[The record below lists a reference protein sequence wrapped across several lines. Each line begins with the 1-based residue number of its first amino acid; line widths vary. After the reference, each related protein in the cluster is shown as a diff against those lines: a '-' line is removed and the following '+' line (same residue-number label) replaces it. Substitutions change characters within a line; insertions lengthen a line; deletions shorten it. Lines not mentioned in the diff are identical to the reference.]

1 MKHTRKYRRRIIAVI
16 TLILLILLS
25 LWFFIKA
32 TGDKDE
38 NQYYQCYRHNILG
51 IAGDFCV
58 FTEGDANL
66 SEVTADVAVGGN
78 FKAQSFGNY
87 DTQWQFYKDHLE
99 CVNLNSYIGGHYED
113 GGYKWKGKKK
123 EDLTCSA
130 DNTCKGTYIGNHQYG
145 QANLYI
151 NTCDESNN
159 NVSTKDVNSNQCKIN
174 DKCYENFECN
184 DNQCTHGQK
193 YNAYNVKEVKYD
205 FIDFDKEFEKLRKLS
220 KELKDKGDEAGE
232 EFKVE
237 CKNKDTGDRTIKY
250 KMLEDGNTVI
260 ITVDAKNFFDA
271 MCCEYFDI
279 EGLDTSKF
287 IIINVDCTDQ
297 FTSRCPVTPR
307 TKIGGNDSSW
317 NALTENIL
325 WNFYYPD
332 DKGEA
337 QLEAREII
345 GTILAPNIEVK
356 VTGNLDGAVICKKL
370 IEANTINGINCGINS
385 IGEGEEKKETTSVEV
400 EKVWIDGDNKDD
412 TRPESVEF
420 KLLADGQEKGLVELR
435 KEGQIVEFKEIEQK
449 DENNN
454 ETTAKSISYSTSG
467 DRIKTIAQETN
478 GSVDYYIEFDISD
491 VQSYWGNYS
500 NEEFEFKIKF
510 SDGTEQTKSIKGSDI
525 CGWGSCSDSKITIQS
540 GQSVT
545 VTLNKASVSK
555 EWQTPCYVTSVS
567 HSENTNGKASSWQ
580 TGNWITFK
588 WGTIQNSCNPTITI
602 TNGEVTT
609 KDTTQGE
616 EGQTGENSS
625 GTTNSEETSGETQM
639 GETGE
644 GESGGQTT
652 TPEKPSKPE
661 QPTEDENLKDWS
673 CKIVNLPKYKE
684 NSDDQE
690 IVYTIEEVNVREN
703 YESKIEE
710 VKDESGNSTTPH
722 KFKITNTLLTEL
734 EGEKIWQDDNFG
746 NRPDEIELTLYK
758 KVTTDGEEIVTLD
771 KNENSEEVS
780 EEVSTD
786 EDNATESDEKEEFKN
801 PIILKKDE
809 NKDKE
814 NTWTFKFG
822 KLPKYDEQGNKIE
835 YVVKEEIKDDKA
847 KDRYTTT
854 YETKDDKFI
863 ITNKYKIEEI
873 SIKVTKKWEDNNNQD
888 GFRPKKLEV
897 TLFADG
903 EAVKLKDKDGKD
915 TDAVA
920 VLSDEN
926 DWTYTFENLPKTKD
940 GKDIEYTVEE
950 AIKYK
955 KAKGKYEVEYQKT
968 DDGYVIVNTH
978 IPEKTSV
985 EGSKIWKDEDN
996 QDGLR
1001 PNEVVVKLFENGKE
1015 IQSQKVTEDNG
1026 WKFKFDNL
1034 DKYKDGSKIEYTVSE
1049 EPISG
1054 YTQDID
1060 ENYNITNTHKPET
1073 INIEVTKTWKDNDNQ
1088 DGLRPKEI
1096 TIKLFADGEELKD
1109 KAQVVTSKDKWSY
1122 TFKNLPKFK
1131 NGQEIVYTV
1140 DEANIDKYEKVVNK
1154 KESTKKTEDGRD
1166 IVEYEITNTHEPAK
1180 IEVKGTKTWDDGDN
1194 QDGLRP
1200 KNIKIKLYADE
1211 KEKAEKTVT
1220 EEDNWEYSFD
1230 NLDKYKAGVEIK
1242 YTIYEEPVENYE
1254 TTIKGF
1260 NITNK
1265 HVPATTE
1272 VSGKKTWDD
1281 NKNQDGMRPSE
1292 IKVKLLADGEVKD
1305 TKTVTEKDDWK
1316 YSFED
1321 LPKYKTGVEIEYT
1334 ISEEPVEN
1342 YTTKVDGYNIT
1353 NTHEPEKKEIKGKK
1367 TWDDNE
1373 NQDGKRPESIT
1384 VRIFANDVEL
1394 SDKAQTITEADK
1406 WEYTFIDLPKFKNG
1420 EEITYTIQEDKV
1432 KYYETEIKE
1441 YDITNKHTPEKTTVS
1456 GTKTWQDANNQD
1468 GKRPDKVTVQLYA
1481 DGEKMEG
1488 KTATASEE
1496 TDWKYEFKDLDK
1508 YKAGKEIV
1516 YTVEEEAVEKYETKI
1531 NKYDIVNIH
1540 EPEKISVVG
1549 QKTWDDADDQDG
1561 LRPESIT
1568 VKLLAN
1574 GKEVEGKTAT
1584 VTADNDWKYTF
1595 KDVDK
1600 YQNGEEIEYS
1610 VKEVEI
1616 TGYKSEV
1623 DGMNIKNIHEPEK
1636 TELSGEKIWK
1646 DNEDQDGLRPKAI
1659 TINLLA
1665 DGKKIKSVTIGEKDG
1680 WKYSFT
1686 NLDKNKKGKPIY
1698 YTVDEEKV
1706 EGYTKS
1712 IDGNNITN
1720 THEIEKTEISGKK
1733 IWKDNNDQDGKR
1745 PEKVTIQ
1752 LVANGQ
1758 EVKGKTATASESTGW
1773 TYKFEDLPKYEKGK
1787 KIEYSVK
1794 EVSVEGYKT
1803 TIDDYDITNTHTP
1816 ETINVDCKKTWV
1828 DDNNKDGKRP
1838 DKVTIKL
1845 LANGE
1850 EIESK
1855 EVIAKDW
1862 TYTFKNLPRYEKGK
1876 EINYTIK
1883 EVNVAGYDTT
1893 IDGYNITNT
1902 HTTEKVEISG
1912 KKTWVDNE
1920 NQDGKRPEKVTVN
1933 LLADGKKVESRE
1945 VTADE
1950 GWEYTFDNL
1959 EKYKNGKL
1967 IKYEIS
1973 EEKVDG
1979 YTTKVDGYNI
1989 TNTHKAN
1996 TTKVEGTKKWID
2008 TGFEEHRPKT
2018 ITIRLFADGEELQ
2031 HKEINANG
2039 KWEYEFDNLP
2049 EYKNGKKIK
2058 YTIKEDDIEG
2068 YEIIINDFDITNRYY
2083 AVAGEEV
2090 IDIDVEKVWEDKGY
2104 ESIRPNKV
2112 TVYLLANGEVVR
2124 TKEITANDKW
2134 KATFKQLDLYDAD
2147 DNEITYTVEEDAIAG
2162 YETRIDR
2169 FKITNIYVPAEVED
2183 KVMIK
2188 VNKYEK
2194 GTTKKLKDAKFEL
2207 VIKKEDGKDKDNKK
2221 KYKEVLKETNTTN
2234 SIGQIVL
2241 KDLDLEEGTYVLELN
2256 EKEAPKGYKKFDDS
2270 IKIEFTVKEK
2280 DGKKVVEL
2288 KDKNKNVQV
2297 EKTTMTIKVE
2307 NAKEQKKDNTTS
2319 KGKLPQTGPGNM
2331 VIAGIVI
2338 VGFLAVGAI
2347 GIFKYREVKF

>member
-1 MKHTRKYRRRIIAVI
+1 MKHTRRIKRRRIIAI
-16 TLILLILLS
+16 IILILLILLS
-25 LWFFIKA
+25 LWLFIRA
-32 TGDKDE
+32 SEDE
-38 NQYYQCYRHNILG
+38 QKPYESYRHNILG

-58 FTEGDANL
+58 FTKEDATL
-66 SEVTADVAVGGN
+66 SQVSADVAVGGN
-78 FKAQSFGNY
+78 FKAQGFGDYETGWN
-87 DTQWQFYKDHLE
+87 FYKEHLE
-99 CVNLNSYIGGHYED
+99 CVNLNSYIGGHYES
-113 GGYKWKGKKK
+113 GTYHWKGNKKRA
-123 EDLTCSA
+123 ELTCSI
-130 DNTCKGTYIGNHQYG
+130 DNSCKGTYKGEHQYG

-151 NTCDESNN
+151 YTGDESVKNN
-159 NVSTKDVNSNQCKIN
+159 CESTNNENQCRIN
-174 DKCYENFECN
+174 GKDYDNPICN
-184 DNQCTHGQK
+184 DEKCTHGGK
-193 YNAYNVKEVKYD
+193 YNAYNVIECDYK
-205 FIDFDKEFEKLRKLS
+205 FINFD
-220 KELKDKGDEAGE
+220 E
-232 EFKVE
+232 EFNNLVRLSERLKTLGEAIQVD
-237 CKNKDTGDRTIKY
+237 CDTKNCGNRTFTYNIPDNQE
-250 KMLEDGNTVI
+250 MTI
-260 ITVDAKNFFDA
+260 ITLDANNFFNATNCDT
-271 MCCEYFDI
+271 FNID
-279 EGLDTSKF
+279 GLDSNKQ
-287 IIINVDCTDQ
+287 IIINVDCTGS
-297 FTSRCPVTPR
+297 FSTECPTTP
-307 TKIGGNDSSW
+307 KIKINNDDKDW
-317 NALTENIL
+317 NYLAENII

-332 DKGEA
+332 NSGEA
-337 QLEAREII
+337 QLEAKEMV
-345 GTILAPNIEVK
+345 GTILAPNID
-356 VTGNLDGAVICKKL
+356 VTINGNLDGAVIAKK
-370 IEANTINGINCGINS
+370 IPYANTINGINCSINS
-385 IGEGEEKKETTSVEV
+385 IGEGKEKEETTSVYV
-400 EKVWIDGDNKDD
+400 EKEWIDGNEEDK
-412 TRPESVEF
+412 RPDKVQF

-435 KEGQIVEFKEIEQK
+435 KEGQIIEFKDIEQK
-449 DENNN
+449 DEDGN
-454 ETTAKSISYSTSG
+454 ETTAKSISYSTNG
-467 DRIKTIAQETN
+467 NRIKTIAQERAE
-478 GSVDYYIEFDISD
+478 SEKYYIELDISD
-491 VQSYWGNYS
+491 VES
-500 NEEFEFKIKF
+500 NWWEFA
-510 SDGTEQTKSIKGSDI
+510 EQDITFTITDKNGQTTKKTVKAKTLTSWAFDSSFTVDVPKGSSVDVNFETTCI
-525 CGWGSCSDSKITIQS
+525 NSTYGNQSKCYMASITTKTNACGVKVNWPKDCNWITVKLSATPCDCTPNITIQNGDSSDTDITTPTTPS
-540 GQSVT
+540 GGD
-545 VTLNKASVSK
+545 N
-555 EWQTPCYVTSVS
+555 QTEGNEQQGGGLVGSGG
-567 HSENTNGKASSWQ
+567 NTG
-580 TGNWITFK
+580 
-588 WGTIQNSCNPTITI
+588 
-602 TNGEVTT
+602 
-609 KDTTQGE
+609 
-616 EGQTGENSS
+616 
-625 GTTNSEETSGETQM
+625 SEETKE
-639 GETGE
+639 
-644 GESGGQTT
+644 
-652 TPEKPSKPE
+652 PEVQK
-661 QPTEDENLKDWS
+661 PTEDENLKDWS
-673 CKIVNLPKYKE
+673 CKIINLPKYEE
-684 NSDDQE
+684 NNDGKE
-690 IVYTIEEVNVREN
+690 IVYTIEEVDVGEN

-710 VKDESGNSTTPH
+710 VKDESGNSTTPR
-722 KFKITNTLLTEL
+722 KFKITNTLLTEI
-734 EGEKIWQDDNFG
+734 EGEKIWQDDNFE
-746 NRPDEIELTLYK
+746 NRPDEIEITLYK
-758 KVTTDGEEIVTLD
+758 KVTTDGEEKEEIVTLD
-771 KNENSEEVS
+771 KNEDSEDAPEA
-780 EEVSTD
+780 VSTD
-786 EDNATESDEKEEFKN
+786 EDNTTEEEKKEKFKN
-801 PIILKKDE
+801 PITLKKE
-809 NKDKE
+809 EQKE
-814 NTWTFKFG
+814 KGDNWTFKFG
-822 KLPKYDEQGNKIE
+822 KLPKYDKDNNKIE
-835 YVVKEEIKDDKA
+835 YVVKEEIKDENA
-847 KDRYTTT
+847 KERYTTT
-854 YETKDDKFI
+854 YENKEDKFI
-863 ITNKYKIEEI
+863 ITNKYEIEET

-897 TLFADG
+897 TLLADG
-903 EAVKLKDKDGKD
+903 EVVKLKDKDGKV

-920 VLSDEN
+920 VLSEDN

-1049 EPISG
+1049 ESING

-1073 INIEVTKTWKDNDNQ
+1073 INVEVTKNWDDNDNQ

-1140 DEANIDKYEKVVNK
+1140 DEASIDKYEKVVNK

-1200 KNIKIKLYADE
+1200 KNIKVKLYADE

-1220 EEDNWEYSFD
+1220 AEDNWEYSFD

-1242 YTIYEEPVENYE
+1242 YTIYEEPVDNYE

-1305 TKTVTEKDDWK
+1305 TKVVTEKDDWK

-1334 ISEEPVEN
+1334 ISEDTVEN

-1353 NTHEPEKKEIKGKK
+1353 NTHEPIKIEVSGKK
-1367 TWDDNE
+1367 TWEDNE

-1394 SDKAQTITEADK
+1394 SDKAQTVTEADK

-1432 KYYETEIKE
+1432 KYYETEVKG
-1441 YDITNKHTPEKTTVS
+1441 YNITNKHTPEKTTVS
-1456 GTKTWQDANNQD
+1456 GTKTWQDANDQD

-1561 LRPESIT
+1561 LRPKSIT

-1574 GKEVEGKTAT
+1574 GQEVKDKTAT

-1600 YQNGEEIEYS
+1600 YQNGEEIVYTVEE
-1610 VKEVEI
+1610 VKV
-1616 TGYKSEV
+1616 TGYESKV
-1623 DGMNIKNIHEPEK
+1623 DGMNLTNTHEPAK
-1636 TELSGEKIWK
+1636 TEVAGEKIWK

-1686 NLDKNKKGKPIY
+1686 DLDKNKKGKPIN

-1745 PEKVTIQ
+1745 PEEVTIQ
-1752 LVANGQ
+1752 LVADGQ
-1758 EVKGKTATASESTGW
+1758 EVKGETATASESTGW
-1773 TYKFEDLPKYEKGK
+1773 KYKFADLPKNEKGK
-1787 KIEYSVK
+1787 KINYTVK
-1794 EVSVEGYKT
+1794 EIIVDGYET
-1803 TIDDYDITNTHTP
+1803 SIDGYEITNTHTP

-1883 EVNVAGYDTT
+1883 ETNVTGYDTT

-1902 HTTEKVEISG
+1902 HATEKTEVSG

-1920 NQDGKRPEKVTVN
+1920 NQDGKRPEKITVN
-1933 LLADGKKVESRE
+1933 LLADGEKVDSKE
-1945 VTADE
+1945 VTAE
-1950 GWEYTFDNL
+1950 ENWKYTFDNL

-2018 ITIRLFADGEELQ
+2018 ITIRLFADGEEVQ
-2031 HKEINANG
+2031 HKKINANG

-2049 EYKNGKKIK
+2049 EYKNGKKIE
-2058 YTIKEDDIEG
+2058 YTIKEDDIDG
-2068 YEIIINDFDITNRYY
+2068 YEIIINGFDITNRYY

-2124 TKEITANDKW
+2124 TKEITAQDKW

-2183 KVMIK
+2183 KIMIK

-2221 KYKEVLKETNTTN
+2221 KYKEVLKKTNTTN
-2234 SIGQIVL
+2234 SIGQIIL

-2256 EKEAPKGYKKFDDS
+2256 EKEAPKGYKKSDDS

-2280 DGKKVVEL
+2280 NGKKVVEL
-2288 KDKNKNVQV
+2288 KNKNKNVQV

-2319 KGKLPQTGPGNM
+2319 KGKLPQTGLGNM

-2347 GIFKYREVKF
+2347 GIFKYREVKY

>member
-1 MKHTRKYRRRIIAVI
+1 MKHTRKTRRRIIAVI
-16 TLILLILLS
+16 TLILLVLLS

-32 TGDKDE
+32 TGDE
-38 NQYYQCYRHNILG
+38 EPEHECYQSYRHNILG

-58 FTEGDANL
+58 FTKEDAKL
-66 SEVTADVAVGGN
+66 SQVSADVAVGGK
-78 FKAQSFGNY
+78 FEAQSFGNY
-87 DTQWQFYKDHLE
+87 ENGWNQFYKDHLE
-99 CVNLNSYIGGHYED
+99 CVNLNSYIGGHYEK
-113 GGYKWKGKKK
+113 GTYEWKGSKDKS
-123 EDLTCSA
+123 ELTCS
-130 DNTCKGTYIGNHQYG
+130 DGTIKGTYTDNHEKG

-151 NTCDESNN
+151 YTGEESENSIGKN
-159 NVSTKDVNSNQCKIN
+159 GVNGNQCQIN
-174 DKCYENFECN
+174 NQNYNNPYCN
-184 DNQCTHGQK
+184 DSTCKEQ
-193 YNAYNVKEVKYD
+193 YNAYNVIECDYK
-205 FIDFDKEFEKLRKLS
+205 FIDFEKEFERLVSLS
-220 KELKDKGDEAGE
+220 ENLKNLGE
-232 EFKVE
+232 KIQID
-237 CKNKDTGDRTIKY
+237 CDTKNCGNKTFTYTIPQNQ
-250 KMLEDGNTVI
+250 DTVI
-260 ITVDAKNFFDA
+260 ITLNADNFFNSTN
-271 MCCEYFDI
+271 C
-279 EGLDTSKF
+279 DTFNIAGMNDNTS
-287 IIINVDCTDQ
+287 IIINIDYSNSEYCY
-297 FTSRCPVTPR
+297 VTP
-307 TKIGGNDSSW
+307 KIQVNGQSSDW
-317 NALTENIL
+317 SQYAENIL
-325 WNFYYPD
+325 WNFYYPNAD
-332 DKGEA
+332 GNEQMEA
-337 QLEAREII
+337 KEMI
-345 GTILAPNIEVK
+345 GTILAPNMDIYIN
-356 VTGNLDGAVICKKL
+356 GNLDGAVIAKSMSSQTS
-370 IEANTINGINCGINS
+370 NTINGINCGINS
-385 IGEGEEKKETTSVEV
+385 IGGGKDDKETTSVEV
-400 EKVWIDGDNKDD
+400 EKVWIDGDNKDKK
-412 TRPESVEF
+412 RPENVKF
-420 KLLADGQEKGLVELR
+420 KLLADEA
-435 KEGQIVEFKEIEQK
+435 II
-449 DENNN
+449 
-454 ETTAKSISYSTSG
+454 
-467 DRIKTIAQETN
+467 
-478 GSVDYYIEFDISD
+478 
-491 VQSYWGNYS
+491 
-500 NEEFEFKIKF
+500 
-510 SDGTEQTKSIKGSDI
+510 
-525 CGWGSCSDSKITIQS
+525 
-540 GQSVT
+540 
-545 VTLNKASVSK
+545 
-555 EWQTPCYVTSVS
+555 
-567 HSENTNGKASSWQ
+567 
-580 TGNWITFK
+580 
-588 WGTIQNSCNPTITI
+588 
-602 TNGEVTT
+602 GEYAL
-609 KDTTQGE
+609 KE
-616 EGQTGENSS
+616 EGQTIEFKENDTTTEE
-625 GTTNSEETSGETQM
+625 TTNPTEATESEEKIETKQ
-639 GETGE
+639 E
-644 GESGGQTT
+644 QNTT
-652 TPEKPSKPE
+652 LNK
-661 QPTEDENLKDWS
+661 WS
-673 CKIVNLPKYKE
+673 CKIVGLPKYKE
-684 NSDDQE
+684 NGGSEKKQEIKYTIKEVKVSDDY
-690 IVYTIEEVNVREN
+690 I
-703 YESKIEE
+703 SKIEKI
-710 VKDESGNSTTPH
+710 KDDDVENAEDKYAA
-722 KFKITNTLLTEL
+722 KFKITNTLLTEI
-734 EGEKIWQDDNFG
+734 EGEKIWQDDNFE
-746 NRPDEIELTLYK
+746 NRPDEIEITLYK
-758 KVTTDGEEIVTLD
+758 KVTTDGEEKEEIVTLD
-771 KNENSEEVS
+771 KNEDSEDAPEA
-780 EEVSTD
+780 VSTD
-786 EDNATESDEKEEFKN
+786 EDNTTEKEKKEEFEN
-801 PIILKKDE
+801 PIKLKKE
-809 NKDKE
+809 EQKE
-814 NTWTFKFG
+814 KGDNWAFKFG
-822 KLPKYDEQGNKIE
+822 KLPKYDKDNNKIE
-835 YVVKEEIKDDKA
+835 YVVKEEIKDEKA

-854 YETKDDKFI
+854 YETKDNKFI
-863 ITNKYKIEEI
+863 ITNKYEIEET
-873 SIKVTKKWEDNNNQD
+873 SIKVTKKWEDNDNQD

-897 TLFADG
+897 TLLADG
-903 EAVKLKDKDGKD
+903 EVVKLKDKDGKD

-1015 IQSQKVTEDNG
+1015 IQSQKVTKDNG

-1166 IVEYEITNTHEPAK
+1166 IVEYEITNTHEPEK
-1180 IEVKGTKTWDDGDN
+1180 TQIKGTKTWDDGEN

-1220 EEDNWEYSFD
+1220 AEDNWEYSFD

-1242 YTIYEEPVENYE
+1242 YTIYEEPVDNYE

-1321 LPKYKTGVEIEYT
+1321 LPKYKEGVEIEYT
-1334 ISEEPVEN
+1334 ISEDPVEN

-1353 NTHEPEKKEIKGKK
+1353 NTHEPIKIEVSGKK
-1367 TWDDNE
+1367 TWEDNE
-1373 NQDGKRPESIT
+1373 DQDGKRPESIT

-1394 SDKAQTITEADK
+1394 SDKAQTVTEADK

-1432 KYYETEIKE
+1432 KYYETEVKG
-1441 YDITNKHTPEKTTVS
+1441 YNITNKHTPEKTTIS

-1481 DGEKMEG
+1481 NDEKMEG

-1561 LRPESIT
+1561 LRPKSIT

-1574 GKEVEGKTAT
+1574 GQEVKDKTAT

-1600 YQNGEEIEYS
+1600 YKDGKEIEYS

-1686 NLDKNKKGKPIY
+1686 NLDKNKKGKPIN

-1706 EGYTKS
+1706 EGYTKE
-1712 IDGNNITN
+1712 IQGNNIVN

-1733 IWKDNNDQDGKR
+1733 IWKDNKNQDGLR

-1902 HTTEKVEISG
+1902 HTTEKTEVSG

-1920 NQDGKRPEKVTVN
+1920 NQDGRRPDKVTVN
-1933 LLADGKKVESRE
+1933 LLADGKKVDSKE
-1945 VTADE
+1945 VTAE
-1950 GWEYTFDNL
+1950 ENWEYTFDNL

-1979 YTTKVDGYNI
+1979 YSTKVDGYNI

-2018 ITIRLFADGEELQ
+2018 ITIRLFADGEEVQ

-2049 EYKNGKKIK
+2049 EYKNGKKIE
-2058 YTIKEDDIEG
+2058 YTIKEDNIEG
-2068 YEIIINDFDITNRYY
+2068 YEIIINGFDITNRYY

-2104 ESIRPNKV
+2104 ESIRPSKV

-2124 TKEITANDKW
+2124 TKEITAKDKW

-2169 FKITNIYVPAEVED
+2169 FKITNIYVPAVVED

-2188 VNKYEK
+2188 INKYEK

-2221 KYKEVLKETNTTN
+2221 KYKEVLKKTNTTN
-2234 SIGQIVL
+2234 SIGQIIL
-2241 KDLDLEEGTYVLELN
+2241 KDLDLEAGTYVLELN
-2256 EKEAPKGYKKFDDS
+2256 EKEAPKGYKKSDES
-2270 IKIEFTVKEK
+2270 IKIEFTIKEK
-2280 DGKKVVEL
+2280 NGKKVVEL
-2288 KDKNKNVQV
+2288 KNKNKNVQV
-2297 EKTTMTIKVE
+2297 DKTTMTIKIE

-2331 VIAGIVI
+2331 IIAGIVI

>member
-25 LWFFIKA
+25 LWLFIKA

-58 FTEGDANL
+58 FTEGDAKL
-66 SEVTADVAVGGN
+66 SECTADVAIGGD
-78 FKAQSFGNY
+78 FKEGSFGNY
-87 DTQWQFYKDHLE
+87 NTQWEFYKNHLE
-99 CVNLNSYIGGHYED
+99 CVNLNSYVKGRFESS
-113 GGYKWKGKKK
+113 GGYKWQGKDKT
-123 EDLTCSA
+123 ELQCPDGTY
-130 DNTCKGTYIGNHQYG
+130 KGTCTEDHEKG

-151 NTCDESNN
+151 YTGEDCENPNTCGKSNN
-159 NVSTKDVNSNQCKIN
+159 GNQCQIN
-174 DKCYENFECN
+174 GKDYDNPQCN
-184 DNQCTHGQK
+184 DNGSK
-193 YNAYNVKEVKYD
+193 PYSAYNVIEVESE
-205 FIDFDKEFEKLRKLS
+205 FIDFAGEFKKLRELS
-220 KELKDKGDEAGE
+220 SNLMNVENPICIECKEENGGRNITCELPEGTDCAIVNVKAENFFKKENCE
-232 EFKVE
+232 EFNIV
-237 CKNKDTGDRTIKY
+237 
-250 KMLEDGNTVI
+250 
-260 ITVDAKNFFDA
+260 
-271 MCCEYFDI
+271 
-279 EGLDTSKF
+279 GLDSSKF
-287 IIINVDCTDQ
+287 IIINVDCTNAFND
-297 FTSRCPVTPR
+297 TCPVTPR
-307 TKIGGNDSSW
+307 IAISNSKDSW
-317 NALTENIL
+317 NPLTENIL

-332 DKGEA
+332 NGSDTAQMEA
-337 QLEAREII
+337 NEMI
-345 GTILAPNIEVK
+345 GTILAPNID
-356 VTGNLDGAVICKKL
+356 VTINGNLDGAVIAKS
-370 IEANTINGINCGINS
+370 IPHANTINGINCSINS
-385 IGEGEEKKETTSVEV
+385 IGGEKETTSVEV
-400 EKVWIDGDNKDD
+400 EKVWIDGDNKDN
-412 TRPESVEF
+412 TRPENVKF
-420 KLLADGQEKGLVELR
+420 KLLADEEIIGEYTLKE
-435 KEGQIVEFKEIEQK
+435 EGQNIEFKENDTTTE
-449 DENNN
+449 
-454 ETTAKSISYSTSG
+454 ETTNPTDATESEEQIETK
-467 DRIKTIAQETN
+467 QEQNT
-478 GSVDYYIEFDISD
+478 
-491 VQSYWGNYS
+491 
-500 NEEFEFKIKF
+500 
-510 SDGTEQTKSIKGSDI
+510 
-525 CGWGSCSDSKITIQS
+525 
-540 GQSVT
+540 
-545 VTLNKASVSK
+545 TLNK
-555 EWQTPCYVTSVS
+555 
-567 HSENTNGKASSWQ
+567 
-580 TGNWITFK
+580 
-588 WGTIQNSCNPTITI
+588 
-602 TNGEVTT
+602 
-609 KDTTQGE
+609 
-616 EGQTGENSS
+616 
-625 GTTNSEETSGETQM
+625 
-639 GETGE
+639 
-644 GESGGQTT
+644 
-652 TPEKPSKPE
+652 
-661 QPTEDENLKDWS
+661 WS

-684 NSDDQE
+684 DGEKEE
-690 IVYTIEEVNVREN
+690 IVYTIKEVEVNDD
-703 YESKIEE
+703 YISKIEQIE
-710 VKDESGNSTTPH
+710 EDDDDENAEDKYAA
-722 KFKITNTLLTEL
+722 KFKITNTLLTEI
-734 EGEKIWQDDNFG
+734 EGEKIWQDDNFE
-746 NRPDEIELTLYK
+746 NRPDEIEFTLYK
-758 KVTTDGEEIVTLD
+758 KVKIDGEEKEEIVTLD

-786 EDNATESDEKEEFKN
+786 EDNATESDEKEDKFEN
-801 PIILKKDE
+801 PIKLSKKDYE
-809 NKDKE
+809 ESKDK

-822 KLPKYDEQGNKIE
+822 KLPKYDKDNNKIE
-835 YVVKEEIKDDKA
+835 YVVKEEIKDENA
-847 KDRYTTT
+847 KERYTTT
-854 YETKDDKFI
+854 YENKEDKFI
-863 ITNKYKIEEI
+863 ITNKYEIEET

-897 TLFADG
+897 TLLADG
-903 EAVKLKDKDGKD
+903 EVVKLKDKDGKV

-920 VLSDEN
+920 VLSEDN

-1049 EPISG
+1049 ESING

-1073 INIEVTKTWKDNDNQ
+1073 INVEVTKNWDDNDNQ

-1140 DEANIDKYEKVVNK
+1140 DEASIDKYEKVVNK

-1200 KNIKIKLYADE
+1200 KNIKVKLYADE
-1211 KEKAEKTVT
+1211 KEKEEKTVT
-1220 EEDNWEYSFD
+1220 AEDNWEYSFD
-1230 NLDKYKAGVEIK
+1230 NLDKYKTGVEIK
-1242 YTIYEEPVENYE
+1242 YTIYEEPVDNYE

-1305 TKTVTEKDDWK
+1305 TKTVTEKEDWK

-1321 LPKYKTGVEIEYT
+1321 LPKYKAGVEIEYT

-1353 NTHEPEKKEIKGKK
+1353 NTHEPIKIEVSGKK
-1367 TWDDNE
+1367 NWEDNE
-1373 NQDGKRPESIT
+1373 NQDGKRPKSIT

-1394 SDKAQTITEADK
+1394 SDKAQTVTEANK
-1406 WEYTFIDLPKFKNG
+1406 WEYTFKDLPKFKNG

-1432 KYYETEIKE
+1432 KYYETEVKG
-1441 YDITNKHTPEKTTVS
+1441 YNITNKHTPEKTTVS

-1468 GKRPDKVTVQLYA
+1468 GIRPESITVYLRA
-1481 DGEKMEG
+1481 NGEKVEG
-1488 KTATASEE
+1488 KSATASEA

-1508 YKAGKEIV
+1508 YKDGKEIV
-1516 YTVEEEAVEKYETKI
+1516 YTVEEQKVPEYDTKI

-1561 LRPESIT
+1561 IRPKSIT

-1574 GKEVEGKTAT
+1574 GQEVEDKTAT

-1600 YQNGEEIEYS
+1600 YQNGEEIVYTVEE
-1610 VKEVEI
+1610 VKV
-1616 TGYKSEV
+1616 TGYESKV
-1623 DGMNIKNIHEPEK
+1623 DGMNLTNTHEPAK
-1636 TELSGEKIWK
+1636 TEVAGEKIWK

-1686 NLDKNKKGKPIY
+1686 DLDKNKKGKPIN

-1745 PEKVTIQ
+1745 PEEVTIQ
-1752 LVANGQ
+1752 LVADGQ
-1758 EVKGKTATASESTGW
+1758 EVKGETATASESTGW
-1773 TYKFEDLPKYEKGK
+1773 TYKFADLPKNEKGK
-1787 KIEYSVK
+1787 KINYTVK
-1794 EVSVEGYKT
+1794 EIIVDGYET
-1803 TIDDYDITNTHTP
+1803 SIDGYEITNTHTP

-1883 EVNVAGYDTT
+1883 ETNVTGYDTT

-1902 HTTEKVEISG
+1902 HATEKTEVSG

-1920 NQDGKRPEKVTVN
+1920 NQDGKRPEKITVN
-1933 LLADGKKVESRE
+1933 LLADGEKVDSKE
-1945 VTADE
+1945 VTAE
-1950 GWEYTFDNL
+1950 ENWKYTFDNL

-2018 ITIRLFADGEELQ
+2018 ITIRLFADGEEVQ

-2049 EYKNGKKIK
+2049 EYKNGKKIE
-2058 YTIKEDDIEG
+2058 YTIKEDDIDG
-2068 YEIIINDFDITNRYY
+2068 YEIIIDGFDITNRYY

-2124 TKEITANDKW
+2124 TKEITAQDKW

-2194 GTTKKLKDAKFEL
+2194 GTTKKLKDAKIEL

-2221 KYKEVLKETNTTN
+2221 KYKEVLKKTNTTN
-2234 SIGQIVL
+2234 SIGQIIL

-2256 EKEAPKGYKKFDDS
+2256 EKEAPKGYKKSDDS

-2280 DGKKVVEL
+2280 NGKKVVEL
-2288 KDKNKNVQV
+2288 KNKNKNVQV
-2297 EKTTMTIKVE
+2297 DKATMTIKVE

-2331 VIAGIVI
+2331 IIAGIVI